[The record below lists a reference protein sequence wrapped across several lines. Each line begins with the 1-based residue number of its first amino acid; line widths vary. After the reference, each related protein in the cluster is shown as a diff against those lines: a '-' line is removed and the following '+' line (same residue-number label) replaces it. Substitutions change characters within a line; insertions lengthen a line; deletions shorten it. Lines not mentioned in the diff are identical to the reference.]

1 MEIDHFAYL
10 ARNTDNFIKFLPQSD
25 AEVTVYRRPLESQKA
40 YISFVKTG
48 ANAPLI
54 EVVEPFAEND
64 VMIRRLD
71 REGTDSVLYHV
82 GYNVT
87 DFDASFKKMR
97 KQGWLPLTMP
107 FEGMTPGCRAS
118 HLFNP
123 NIGMIEI
130 MEVAAQ

>member
-10 ARNTDNFIKFLPQSD
+10 ARDTDKFIESLPQRN
-25 AEVTVYRRPLESQKA
+25 AEVTLYREPLESQQA
-40 YISFVKTG
+40 YISFVKTD
-48 ANAPLI
+48 AAAPLI
-54 EVVEPFAEND
+54 EVVEPYADNE
-64 VMIRRLD
+64 VMNRRLD
-71 REGTDSVLYHV
+71 REGTESFLYHI

-87 DFDASFKKMR
+87 DFDASFKEMR

-123 NIGMIEI
+123 NIGMVEI